1 MTEQPS
7 VSELRRAA
15 LSGARWTAGERLAAE
30 LAAFASAI
38 VLARLIP
45 PAEFGRAA
53 VALIVVA
60 LATVLG
66 TAGVTAPV
74 VQRRTLAREQLAGAA
89 FLGLALGAAGTAA
102 TAAVALAV
110 APAVFGDRTA
120 ELVLLASPAWL
131 LVGLGGTSQALL
143 QRALRFRRQAAIE
156 ATAVLAGIGASL
168 GGALAGL
175 DGEAIVLGALAL
187 PGTVAL
193 LSVASA
199 PPPPPVPGRRAT
211 LELWREAAPVAGSSL
226 VYLGYRNVDYAI
238 LGAQAGAAQV
248 GFYWRAYQLG
258 VAYQSK
264 ISRVLL
270 RVSFPI
276 YSRATSL
283 ADLRAIR
290 MRIVRAHATVLVP
303 LLATFVGVAPVL
315 VPWVFGETWE
325 PTVVPAQIM
334 ALAGMC
340 DAVVTGVGP
349 LLVAVGRARTLL
361 RWNLAVLAAYAAL
374 VGALAPFGITA
385 VAVGVAS
392 FGLAV
397 VVGVQLLLLRPTV
410 GLTLRDLW
418 GDVRAGVLAGAAVLV
433 VVAAARRA
441 LEPLDLADPVVLAV
455 LGAVAAATYVAV
467 LRLAFADAW
476 RDLTAVVRRAPAPP
490 PATRSG
496 DAPYPNG

>member
-1 MTEQPS
+1 MSEQLSAP
-7 VSELRRAA
+7 ELRRAA
-15 LSGARWTAGERLAAE
+15 LSGARWTAGERFGAE

-74 VQRRTLAREQLAGAA
+74 VQRRELAREHLASAA
-89 FLGLALGAAGTAA
+89 FLGLALGAAAAAA
-102 TAAVALAV
+102 TVGVARTV
-110 APAVFGDRTA
+110 APAIFGERTA
-120 ELVLLASPAWL
+120 ELVLVASPAWL

-156 ATAVLAGIGASL
+156 ATAVLVSIGVSL
-168 GGALAGL
+168 GSAVAGL
-175 DGEAIVLGALAL
+175 DGEALVLGALAL

-199 PPPPPVPGRRAT
+199 PPPPPVPDRRGT
-211 LELWREAAPVAGSSL
+211 RELWRDAAPVAGSSL

-238 LGAQAGAAQV
+238 LGAQASAAQV

-264 ISRVLL
+264 ISRVML
-270 RVSFPI
+270 RVAFPI
-276 YSRATSL
+276 YSRATSV
-283 ADLRAIR
+283 AELRAIR

-315 VPWVFGETWE
+315 VPWVFGRTWE
-325 PTVVPAQIM
+325 PAVVPAQIM
-334 ALAGMC
+334 AVAGMC

-349 LLVAVGRARTLL
+349 LLVAVGRARALL
-361 RWNLAVLAAYAAL
+361 RWNLALLATYAAL
-374 VGALAPFGITA
+374 VAVLAPLGITA

-392 FGLAV
+392 FGVAA
-397 VVGVQLLLLRPTV
+397 VVGVQLLLLRPAV
-410 GLTLRDLW
+410 GLSLGDLW
-418 GDVRAGVLAGAAVLV
+418 LDVRAGVVAGAAVL
-433 VVAAARRA
+433 AAVTGARRA
-441 LEPLDLADPVVLAV
+441 LDALDLADPVVLVA
-455 LGAVAAATYVAV
+455 LGIVAAATYVAV
-467 LRLAFADAW
+467 LRLAFGTAW
-476 RDLTAVVRRAPAPP
+476 RDLTSVVRRTRTAPL
-490 PATRSG
+490 
-496 DAPYPNG
+496 DAPS